1 MKRVTK
7 EAATLKQLL
16 MATVLLL
23 SNEALW
29 AQTNDPHAAHS
40 QNANTI
46 PANSRDPHANSGGY
60 TLGTA
65 PYGLQ
70 GEHPLHLADEHYLGG
85 VRINRL
91 ERIAADEDENAT
103 ALDAQAWFGR
113 DYQGLLVKAEGH
125 RLNETEYDLNT
136 QLLYS
141 HAVASYW
148 DVHSGLRYDTYTDN
162 GTHRNRTWLALGI
175 QGLAP
180 YWFELD
186 ATVYVGEEE
195 RVAFSLETDY
205 ELLLTQR
212 LILQANTQI
221 YLYSKRDAQTG
232 FGSGLSDAVA
242 GLRLRYEFSRQF
254 APYVG
259 IEWSGTFG
267 ETADFIEAKGMSTR
281 ETQYLLGVR
290 FWF

>member
-1 MKRVTK
+1 MKRITK
-7 EAATLKQLL
+7 ETAIIKQLL
-16 MATVLLL
+16 MTSVLLL
-23 SNEALW
+23 SNETLW

-40 QNANTI
+40 QSTNVA
-46 PANSRDPHANSGGY
+46 PAESRDPHANSGGY
-60 TLGTA
+60 TLDNA

-70 GEHPLHLADEHYLGG
+70 SEHPLHLADEHNLAGLR
-85 VRINRL
+85 VNRL
-91 ERIAADEDENAT
+91 ERVAADENAT

-113 DYQGLLVKAEGH
+113 DYQRMVVKTEGSY
-125 RLNETEYDLNT
+125 LNETKYDLNT

-148 DVHSGLRYDTYTDN
+148 DARSGLRYDTHTDN
-162 GTHRNRTWLALGI
+162 GTRSDRTWLALGI

-186 ATVYVGEEE
+186 ATAYLGEGG
-195 RVAFSLETDY
+195 RVAFLLEAEY
-205 ELLLTQR
+205 ELLLSQR
-212 LILQANTQI
+212 LILQPRTQI
-221 YLYSKRDAQTG
+221 NLYSKSDTQTDI
-232 FGSGLSDAVA
+232 GSGLSDAVA

-259 IEWSGTFG
+259 LEWSGTFG
-267 ETADFIEAKGMSTR
+267 ETADFIEAKGRPAR

>member
-1 MKRVTK
+1 MKRTTMDT
-7 EAATLKQLL
+7 ATLKQLL
-16 MATVLLL
+16 MATALLL
-23 SNEALW
+23 GNEALW

-40 QNANTI
+40 QNADTT
-46 PANSRDPHANSGGY
+46 PTNSRDPHANSGGY
-60 TLGTA
+60 TLGSA

-70 GEHPLHLADEHYLGG
+70 DEHPLHLADEHYLGS

-91 ERIAADEDENAT
+91 ERVAADENAT

-113 DYQGLLVKAEGH
+113 DYQRLVIKAEGNY
-125 RLNETEYDLNT
+125 LNETEYDLNA

-148 DVHSGLRYDTYTDN
+148 DARAGLRYDTYTDH
-162 GTHRNRTWLALGI
+162 GLRSDRTWLALGI

-186 ATVYVGEEE
+186 ATAYLGEEG
-195 RVAFSLETDY
+195 RVAFLLEADY

-212 LILQANTQI
+212 LILQPRAQI
-221 YLYSKRDAQTG
+221 NLYSKSDAQTDI
-232 FGSGLSDAVA
+232 GSGLSDVVA
-242 GLRLRYEFSRQF
+242 GLRLRYEFNRQF
-254 APYVG
+254 APYIG

-267 ETADFIEAKGMSTR
+267 ETADFIEAKGRPTN
-281 ETQYLLGVR
+281 ETQYLLGLR